1 MSEPLKFPADENGD
15 VLRQMHDGG
24 ADLTQP
30 RVVDFCFV
38 FPERK

>member
-1 MSEPLKFPADENGD
+1 MSEPLEFPADENGH
-15 VLRQMHDGG
+15 VLRQIQDGG
-24 ADLTQP
+24 HDLTQP